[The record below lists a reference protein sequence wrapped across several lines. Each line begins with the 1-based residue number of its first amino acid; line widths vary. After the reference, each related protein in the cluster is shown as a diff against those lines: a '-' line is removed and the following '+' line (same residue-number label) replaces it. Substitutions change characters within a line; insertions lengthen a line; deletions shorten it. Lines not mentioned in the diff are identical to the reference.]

1 MPWELGLIPKKFT
14 VLSERVAVIRVVSCA
29 LFQLEKEQSQVGEVS
44 FLGGFKETT
53 FMQRWGSEQRKE
65 RDPSPW
71 HHWAPKAHSGLPS
84 WSYYSTAQEIK
95 SFLKRLAP
103 FHRTGGRGDNTDDPT
118 DILWNQKHLPCRV
131 MRKYSEQKRTAWL
144 LHDTDS

>member
-53 FMQRWGSEQRKE
+53 FMQR
-65 RDPSPW
+65 
-71 HHWAPKAHSGLPS
+71 
-84 WSYYSTAQEIK
+84 
-95 SFLKRLAP
+95 
-103 FHRTGGRGDNTDDPT
+103 
-118 DILWNQKHLPCRV
+118 
-131 MRKYSEQKRTAWL
+131 
-144 LHDTDS
+144 